1 MTGWR
6 KIPLLGLGLLL
17 VCSFTFAGGKKDSKK
32 REEIPP
38 TPAVQTP
45 AAVAE
50 TSSKD
55 GLGNVVDGQT
65 VEVWGKIRLVGSEP
79 FPELVITDDSGN
91 DWYIDE
97 ESREAVQAYEQRRV
111 RLSAIVR
118 LKSLTL
124 ANGTALPERRILKAV
139 TVLD

>member
-6 KIPLLGLGLLL
+6 KFALVGLSFLL
-17 VCSFTFAGGKKDSKK
+17 VCSVTFAGGRKDAKKKG
-32 REEIPP
+32 EIPP

-50 TSSKD
+50 TSSND
-55 GLGNVVDGQT
+55 GTDNVVDGQT
-65 VEVWGKIRLVGSEP
+65 IEVWGKIRLVGSEP

-97 ESREAVQAYEQRRV
+97 GSREAVQAYEQRRV
-111 RLSAIVR
+111 RLSAIVS
-118 LKSLTL
+118 LKSPKL
-124 ANGTALPERRILKAV
+124 ANA
-139 TVLD
+139 